1 MIEVRGLVKSF
12 GGKVALDGVDLDVA
26 EGEFLTLVGP
36 NGAGKTTLIRV
47 LATLT
52 RPTEGSVRIAG
63 YDLVGQGTEIRRRIG
78 LASHQ
83 TLLYDDLSAEENLRF
98 YGRMY
103 EVPDLEER
111 ITALLQRVGLEH
123 RRHDLVHTFSRGMQ
137 QRLSIARALLHDPAI
152 LLLDEPYTGLDQH
165 AAEVLKEVLVSLSLP
180 KLGGEISRKVAEN
193 ALSPR
198 PRGRSQRSHLAKVAP
213 GTGLRALSGKA
224 RGMRGGA
231 KARTVLMTTHNL
243 ERGLE
248 LCDRAAI
255 LVNGRIV
262 YQAEKSDLDVSTFRE
277 AYRRSLDVSRFTF
290 HSGVGR

>member
-12 GGKVALDGVDLDVA
+12 GGKVALDGVDLNVGG
-26 EGEFLTLVGP
+26 GEFLTLVGP

-52 RPTEGSVRIAG
+52 KPTQGSVRVAG
-63 YDLVGQGTEIRRRIG
+63 YDLAKQGSEARRRIG

-83 TLLYDDLSAEENLRF
+83 TLLYGDLSAEENLRF

-103 EVPDLEER
+103 EVPELEER
-111 ITALLQRVGLEH
+111 ISALLQRVGLEY
-123 RRHDLVHTFSRGMQ
+123 RRHDLVRTFSRGMQ

-152 LLLDEPYTGLDQH
+152 LLLDEPYTGLDQQ
-165 AAEVLKEVLVSLSLP
+165 AAGVLREVLVT
-180 KLGGEISRKVAEN
+180 LGGQS
-193 ALSPR
+193 
-198 PRGRSQRSHLAKVAP
+198 
-213 GTGLRALSGKA
+213 
-224 RGMRGGA
+224 
-231 KARTVLMTTHNL
+231 RTVLMTTHNL

-248 LCDRAAI
+248 LCDRVAI

-262 YQAEKSDLDVSTFRE
+262 HQADKSQLDVDGFRKT
-277 AYRRSLDVSRFTF
+277 YSHYLHVSRFTF

>member
-12 GGKVALDGVDLDVA
+12 GSKVALEGVDLDVA

-36 NGAGKTTLIRV
+36 NGAGKTTLVRI

-52 RPTEGSVRIAG
+52 RPTSGSVRMAG
-63 YDLVGQGTEIRRRIG
+63 CDLGRRGSEVRRRIG

-83 TLLYDDLSAEENLRF
+83 TLLYGDLSAEENLRF

-103 EVPDLEER
+103 ESPELEDR

-123 RRHDLVHTFSRGMQ
+123 RRHDLVRTFSRGMQ
-137 QRLSIARALLHDPAI
+137 QRLSLARALLHDPAI
-152 LLLDEPYTGLDQH
+152 LLLDEPYTGLDQQ
-165 AAEVLKEVLVSLSLP
+165 AVEILREVLVSLAPPLSP
-180 KLGGEISRKVAEN
+180 PTLGGMK
-193 ALSPR
+193 
-198 PRGRSQRSHLAKVAP
+198 
-213 GTGLRALSGKA
+213 
-224 RGMRGGA
+224 GGA
-231 KARTVLMTTHNL
+231 KSRTVLMTTHNL

-262 YQAEKSDLDVSTFRE
+262 HEADKSQLDVASFRE
-277 AYRRSLDVSRFTF
+277 TYRCCTNVSRFTF

>member
-12 GGKVALDGVDLDVA
+12 GSKVALKGVDLDVG

-52 RPTEGSVRIAG
+52 RPTEGSVHVAG
-63 YDLVGQGTEIRRRIG
+63 YDLSSQGTEARRRIG
-78 LASHQ
+78 LVSHQ
-83 TLLYDDLSAEENLRF
+83 TLLYDDLPAEENLRF

-111 ITALLQRVGLEH
+111 ITALLQRVGLDH
-123 RRHDLVHTFSRGMQ
+123 RRRDPVRTFSRGMQ
-137 QRLSIARALLHDPAI
+137 QRLSLARALLHDPAV
-152 LLLDEPYTGLDQH
+152 LLLDEPYTGLDQQ
-165 AAEVLKEVLVSLSLP
+165 AAEVLREVL
-180 KLGGEISRKVAEN
+180 A
-193 ALSPR
+193 ALV
-198 PRGRSQRSHLAKVAP
+198 GRAS
-213 GTGLRALSGKA
+213 
-224 RGMRGGA
+224 
-231 KARTVLMTTHNL
+231 TVLMTTHNL

-262 YQAEKSDLDVSTFRE
+262 HQADRSDLDVASFQE
-277 AYRRSLDVSRFTF
+277 AYSHHLHVSRFTF
-290 HSGVGR
+290 YGGVGR

>member
-12 GGKVALDGVDLDVA
+12 GSKVALGGVDLDVA

-36 NGAGKTTLIRV
+36 NGAGKTTLIRI

-52 RPTEGSVRIAG
+52 RPTRGSVRIAG
-63 YDLVGQGTEIRRRIG
+63 YDLGSQGSEVRRRIG

-83 TLLYDDLSAEENLRF
+83 TLLYGGLSAEENLRF

-103 EVPDLEER
+103 EVPDLEES
-111 ITALLQRVGLEH
+111 ITALLQRVGLDH

-137 QRLSIARALLHDPAI
+137 QRMSIARVLLHDPAL

-165 AAEVLKEVLVSLSLP
+165 AAGVLREVLGS
-180 KLGGEISRKVAEN
+180 LGG
-193 ALSPR
+193 
-198 PRGRSQRSHLAKVAP
+198 RS
-213 GTGLRALSGKA
+213 
-224 RGMRGGA
+224 
-231 KARTVLMTTHNL
+231 RTVLMTTHNL

-255 LVNGRIV
+255 LFNGRIV
-262 YQAEKSDLDVSTFRE
+262 YQARRDDLDATSFRE
-277 AYRRSLDVSRFTF
+277 AYRRY
-290 HSGVGR
+290 GVGR

>member
-12 GGKVALDGVDLDVA
+12 GSKVALDGIDLDVA

-52 RPTEGSVRIAG
+52 RPTEGSVRVAG
-63 YDLVGQGTEIRRRIG
+63 YDLVGQGAEVRRRIG

-83 TLLYDDLSAEENLRF
+83 TLLYEDLSAEENLRF

-103 EVPDLEER
+103 EVPELEER

-123 RRHDLVHTFSRGMQ
+123 RRRDLVRTFSRGMQ

-152 LLLDEPYTGLDQH
+152 LLLDEPYTGLDQQ
-165 AAEVLKEVLVSLSLP
+165 ATEVLGEVL
-180 KLGGEISRKVAEN
+180 G
-193 ALSPR
+193 ALV
-198 PRGRSQRSHLAKVAP
+198 GRSC
-213 GTGLRALSGKA
+213 
-224 RGMRGGA
+224 
-231 KARTVLMTTHNL
+231 TVLMTTHDL

-262 YQAEKSDLDVSTFRE
+262 YQADRSHLDVATFRE

-290 HSGVGR
+290 HAGVGR